1 MHQIWLSFNAVT
13 HSKSLIG
20 RQKKHIMFLTIPN
33 NNNNTEDATRPV
45 VVRVAHLA
53 NLEIY
58 PDSVDAAAD
67 MDLDILPV

>member
-1 MHQIWLSFNAVT
+1 
-13 HSKSLIG
+13 
-20 RQKKHIMFLTIPN
+20 MFLTIPN

-67 MDLDILPV
+67 MDLDILPL